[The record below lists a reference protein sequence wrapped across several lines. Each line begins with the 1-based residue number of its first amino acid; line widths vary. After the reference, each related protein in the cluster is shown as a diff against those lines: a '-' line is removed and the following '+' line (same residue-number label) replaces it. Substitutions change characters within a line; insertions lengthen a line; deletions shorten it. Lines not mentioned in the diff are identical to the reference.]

1 MDLKNDEI
9 LRMLGEGIQFLRRK
23 AGMTQQELGELVGLN
38 PNYISAIE
46 RGQRNVTII
55 TLQKI
60 GQGLGINIDEM
71 LYICCR
77 HGYKQKTFNDTNP
90 DLDQSSA
97 QPIMSSFFSMS
108 PEEKQILILL
118 RNINSRK
125 IKNGLKM
132 LLLGLAKTNKA
143 NLPEE
148 RVSRE

>member
-9 LRMLGEGIQFLRRK
+9 LRMVGEGIQFLRRK

-77 HGYKQKTFNDTNP
+77 HGYKQKPFNDTNP

-97 QPIMSSFFSMS
+97 QAIMSSFFSMS

-118 RNINSRK
+118 RNINSRE

-143 NLPEE
+143 NPPEE